1 LVSSIKT
8 GYNVRQ
14 TLDFEGRSIVEMGGK
29 SKRIKQN
36 LKDGENVIHE
46 AKKRAEKV
54 TGRISTLLEEDD
66 DNE

>member
-1 LVSSIKT
+1 
-8 GYNVRQ
+8 
-14 TLDFEGRSIVEMGGK
+14 MGGK